1 MGTVKCH
8 GKNLTSTT
16 RAPER
21 HDANVLKEP
30 ISWQKKIES
39 RNLAQRISTAE
50 GHAQESQEQCN
61 ERLQE
66 NIIRTRAAGER
77 DIATVGAQEQ

>member
-1 MGTVKCH
+1 M
-8 GKNLTSTT
+8 
-16 RAPER
+16 AE
-21 HDANVLKEP
+21 
-30 ISWQKKIES
+30 QFES
-39 RNLAQRISTAE
+39 RNPAQRIRTAE